1 MDDSEKGTPV
11 ATDASSQQKEG
22 DLSQQLGSQPTA
34 HDATGRK
41 HRRKRGGRKHRSASA
56 KPEESIS
63 MDQQDEGGIGTERQD
78 EGGMRSPQ
86 DPEARP
92 AKRFSPGNFRGQT
105 SAGEEGVVHPVPS
118 ARTRDKRVGMPA
130 EGSGSAPLRG
140 DKPAEGRG
148 NAPPRGETPV
158 SPTSAK
164 VLGAANHWRGQSE
177 ASGQRW
183 AGQRRQHERPV
194 RAARADEE
202 TDAPAARSAGQIGES
217 GKQGRDRPDQRDR
230 TGAKNK
236 DPDMIPSI
244 RSIKF
249 QMGMS
254 YRSSNLA
261 DSDIALYFEEEKVP
275 IRPKWMS
282 QSQFEAFRNP
292 NQGCERETFKH
303 KTWKPPPSANRGKET
318 WGGTLGA
325 TGGKGTGDKKSDVDL
340 SNTGLWGLTTV
351 EECSAARFDEN
362 SKPES
367 EAWFGYRSR
376 YKGPMKK
383 MPAEG
388 VLYYFNY
395 LEKEELS
402 PQGATVTG
410 LWRFLTGRMGHT
422 EPPPEEFV
430 GENCLMEARER
441 REKLEDEERQWNET
455 IARHARK
462 DRDRRGLEYK
472 GPEPGDGLLAPGY
485 LEWFK
490 ENYLEQGDFT
500 KRERAETGVRTS
512 KDGPGGEGH
521 RDLARWLRETADMAN
536 DMQGPQDLVARLET
550 AADLA
555 DKLAHLSLWS
565 EEVCSGENHHTD
577 DNFFYDFEDAN
588 DYHQFFGD
596 GDDWADAIDEY

>member
-217 GKQGRDRPDQRDR
+217 GKQGS
-230 TGAKNK
+230 K
-236 DPDMIPSI
+236 
-244 RSIKF
+244 
-249 QMGMS
+249 
-254 YRSSNLA
+254 
-261 DSDIALYFEEEKVP
+261 E
-275 IRPKWMS
+275 
-282 QSQFEAFRNP
+282 
-292 NQGCERETFKH
+292 
-303 KTWKPPPSANRGKET
+303 PPPPTPLSSPLLASQPLLPFPLPHLYRGSAGRKSELPPPTILTHFVHSLPCGDMLYCLCPLPIVLFRVCFPYLPHLW
-318 WGGTLGA
+318 WGGTGA
-325 TGGKGTGDKKSDVDL
+325 CTRL
-340 SNTGLWGLTTV
+340 
-351 EECSAARFDEN
+351 R
-362 SKPES
+362 
-367 EAWFGYRSR
+367 
-376 YKGPMKK
+376 
-383 MPAEG
+383 
-388 VLYYFNY
+388 
-395 LEKEELS
+395 
-402 PQGATVTG
+402 
-410 LWRFLTGRMGHT
+410 
-422 EPPPEEFV
+422 
-430 GENCLMEARER
+430 
-441 REKLEDEERQWNET
+441 
-455 IARHARK
+455 
-462 DRDRRGLEYK
+462 
-472 GPEPGDGLLAPGY
+472 LLP
-485 LEWFK
+485 
-490 ENYLEQGDFT
+490 
-500 KRERAETGVRTS
+500 
-512 KDGPGGEGH
+512 
-521 RDLARWLRETADMAN
+521 RWLE
-536 DMQGPQDLVARLET
+536 
-550 AADLA
+550 
-555 DKLAHLSLWS
+555 
-565 EEVCSGENHHTD
+565 
-577 DNFFYDFEDAN
+577 
-588 DYHQFFGD
+588 
-596 GDDWADAIDEY
+596 